1 MGILN
6 VTPDSF
12 SDGGNFIAVDTAVAH
27 GVKLVQQGADI
38 LDVGGE
44 STRPGAT
51 PVSLEEELQR
61 VVPVVKEL
69 AGRVSAPISVDT
81 YKAEVAR
88 QSLAVGARIINDV
101 SGLTSD
107 AEMAAVARTF
117 RAGVVLMHMQGTPAT
132 MQLDPRYDD
141 VVADISRFFEK
152 RLQALAAEGI
162 DSQQVALDPGIGFG
176 KTREHNLALLAR
188 LQEFRRFGR
197 PVCLGVSRKGFLGR
211 LLDRSVEGRLAA
223 SLAAVC
229 HAATKNAVQVVRV
242 HDVQETCD
250 ALTVIAA
257 IEAHA

>member
-1 MGILN
+1 MIG
-6 VTPDSF
+6 
-12 SDGGNFIAVDTAVAH
+12 SDGGTFIAFDAAVTH
-27 GVKLVQQGADI
+27 GVTLVQQGADI

-132 MQLDPRYDD
+132 MQLDPHYDD
-141 VVADISRFFEK
+141 VVADIGRFFEK

-162 DSQQVALDPGIGFG
+162 DPQQVALDPGIGFG

-197 PVCLGVSRKGFLGR
+197 PV
-211 LLDRSVEGRLAA
+211 
-223 SLAAVC
+223 
-229 HAATKNAVQVVRV
+229 
-242 HDVQETCD
+242 
-250 ALTVIAA
+250 
-257 IEAHA
+257 